1 MLQIQKFTPSI
12 DLSVLYDIIYG
23 VCPLRPAHRFRR
35 DGGRKVKMMAF
46 RKYIDIP
53 AENREDKR
61 SLAYFPPK
69 LRARDAFNDYYGCV
83 SDLISSSTVRR
94 MDDFVQHGGVSTLE
108 HCISVSYD
116 SYILCR
122 KTGMDYRSAARGGL
136 LHDLYLYDWHESDSH
151 HGMHAFTHPYAALDN
166 AMTVSDLNA
175 RERDIIK
182 KHMWPLTVIVP
193 RFPETMVV
201 SCVDKYCALVEFF
214 KMKLSL
220 SHSMA

>member
-1 MLQIQKFTPSI
+1 MIFE
-12 DLSVLYDIIYG
+12 
-23 VCPLRPAHRFRR
+23 
-35 DGGRKVKMMAF
+35 
-46 RKYIDIP
+46 KYIDVQSKTDH
-53 AENREDKR
+53 AKR
-61 SLAYFPPK
+61 SLAYFPAK
-69 LRARDAFNDYYGCV
+69 LRSRDSFGDYFDCIR
-83 SDLISSSTVRR
+83 DLIANSTVRR

-116 SYILCR
+116 SYVFCR

-136 LHDLYLYDWHESDSH
+136 LHDLYLYDWHVSNSH
-151 HGMHAFTHPYAALDN
+151 HGMHAFTHPYTALDN

-220 SHSMA
+220 AHSAA